1 MTFSFYAIQ
10 NRIVLLQ
17 LRQTL
22 PSPLCMEISHILRKL
37 IIKNIIN
44 LIEKCRYFCFML
56 VFQCNTGFFS
66 ERHLKITIEAS
77 GRIHHDRERIYQ
89 TFSCKPTAEK
99 ISQWTFH
106 RRFFFIVPVNPQ
118 NQITQHVIIF
128 FRTVCHSHPDMLY
141 HTRSFHFSQYSCFSW
156 NDLLH
161 AGRAF
166 SACAEASCCHS
177 AFSLFT
183 FRIFL
188 IDTTA
193 LSLFL
198 KHQ

>member
-1 MTFSFYAIQ
+1 MTFSFYTIQ
-10 NRIVLLQ
+10 YRIVLFKF
-17 LRQTL
+17 RQTF
-22 PSPLCMEISHILRKL
+22 PSPLCMKISHILRKL
-37 IIKNIIN
+37 IIKGIIN

-66 ERHLKITIEAS
+66 ERHLKITIETS

-89 TFSCKPTAEK
+89 TSSCKPTAEK

-141 HTRSFHFSQYSCFSW
+141 HTRSFHFSQYFCFSG
-156 NDLLH
+156 NNLLH
-161 AGRAF
+161 AGRTF
-166 SACAEASCCHS
+166 SARTEASCCHS

-183 FRIFL
+183 SRIFL
-188 IDTTA
+188 INTAA

-198 KHQ
+198 KYK